1 MKIRSMLA
9 AACACLIASG
19 SIWSFTTTLP
29 AQADMFDLGDFDGND
44 SIDVD
49 DAVSVLT
56 FYAKAAAGV
65 AVDDLSD
72 EQFNAADIDTD
83 GSITVQDAVY
93 ILTYY
98 AQTSAGLEPSWADIV
113 PEVPYV
119 APAWKPLIMTCCF
132 LELFQTKVEMLLIL
146 LFILIK
152 MIIQNYWWIPTLAVS
167 CILIRMTRVVLWCIA
182 GLLEEATDSVDTLKK
197 RVISIHSVH
206 RGLYQVL

>member
-1 MKIRSMLA
+1 MWRSAISSRKRSMLA

-19 SIWSFTTTLP
+19 SILSFTTALP
-29 AQADMFDLGDFDGND
+29 AQAAFDLGDFDGND

-56 FYAKAAAGV
+56 FYAKKAAGV

-98 AQTSAGLEPSWADIV
+98 AQAAAGNNPVWS
-113 PEVPYV
+113 
-119 APAWKPLIMTCCF
+119 
-132 LELFQTKVEMLLIL
+132 
-146 LFILIK
+146 
-152 MIIQNYWWIPTLAVS
+152 N
-167 CILIRMTRVVLWCIA
+167 R
-182 GLLEEATDSVDTLKK
+182 
-197 RVISIHSVH
+197 
-206 RGLYQVL
+206 

>member
-9 AACACLIASG
+9 SACACLITSG
-19 SIWSFTTTLP
+19 SVLPFTTALP
-29 AQADMFDLGDFDGND
+29 AQAAFDLGDFDGND

-56 FYAKAAAGV
+56 FYAKKAAGV

-98 AQTSAGLEPSWADIV
+98 AQAAAGNNPVWS
-113 PEVPYV
+113 
-119 APAWKPLIMTCCF
+119 
-132 LELFQTKVEMLLIL
+132 
-146 LFILIK
+146 
-152 MIIQNYWWIPTLAVS
+152 N
-167 CILIRMTRVVLWCIA
+167 R
-182 GLLEEATDSVDTLKK
+182 
-197 RVISIHSVH
+197 
-206 RGLYQVL
+206 

>member
-9 AACACLIASG
+9 AACACLITSG
-19 SIWSFTTTLP
+19 SVLPFTTALP
-29 AQADMFDLGDFDGND
+29 AQAASFDLGDFDGND

-56 FYAKAAAGV
+56 FYAKKAAGV

-98 AQTSAGLEPSWADIV
+98 AQAAAGNNPVWS
-113 PEVPYV
+113 
-119 APAWKPLIMTCCF
+119 
-132 LELFQTKVEMLLIL
+132 
-146 LFILIK
+146 
-152 MIIQNYWWIPTLAVS
+152 N
-167 CILIRMTRVVLWCIA
+167 R
-182 GLLEEATDSVDTLKK
+182 
-197 RVISIHSVH
+197 
-206 RGLYQVL
+206 